1 MATLNL
7 VAAEEGAAL
16 TERRLDLLV
25 VPLFSRQA
33 AAEEG
38 AGSKIPLLL
47 NIYTVQMVVHGVRIL
62 TVPKIMVP
70 LLRVPQVGLE
80 QVERC
85 MDVAMVVEAEQGET
99 DKRQAMVVLAEILA
113 AAAVVGAEATP
124 RLAV

>member
-80 QVERC
+80 QV
-85 MDVAMVVEAEQGET
+85 AMVVEAEQGET